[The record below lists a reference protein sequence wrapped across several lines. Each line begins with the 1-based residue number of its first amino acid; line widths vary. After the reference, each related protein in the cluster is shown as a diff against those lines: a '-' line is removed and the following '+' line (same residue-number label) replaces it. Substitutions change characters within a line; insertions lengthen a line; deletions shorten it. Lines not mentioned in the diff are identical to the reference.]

1 MPFIS
6 CRYGYRIVMLPTHVL
21 LYAALML
28 LSPCAMAGLSEE
40 EQGAGGL
47 TPGVQARVANV
58 ERGLSTP
65 VRVRGAPIQRWTLA
79 ERMAFHQV
87 PAVSVAVIDKGR
99 IEWTRAYG
107 VLDTATRRPA
117 TTTSL
122 FQAASVS
129 KSVSALGAMRLVELG
144 SLSLD
149 APANTQLSGWEIPDN
164 RFTDGH
170 PVTLRALLNHSA
182 GMTVHGFYGYAADEP
197 VPTLL
202 QILDGIP
209 PANSDPIRV
218 ESTPGTAW
226 VYSGGGY
233 TVVQQMM
240 SDVGAQSFPQLMRAL
255 VLDPLGMRD
264 SSFETLLPA
273 DWEARAAHGYDGEGR
288 EVPGGWKVHPESAAA
303 GLWTTPTDLAQ
314 MVVDIQKASDGRTGT
329 LLSRAT
335 TASMLSR
342 GLGEYGLGFY
352 VEPMGQGTSFSHS
365 GGTTGFRSRFYGYTH
380 TGQGIVV
387 LTNSD
392 NGAALIDEI
401 IGSVSAEY
409 GWPEFQQIE
418 KAAIPADPALNRAAA
433 GSYELAGKPAKL
445 IADGHRLFF
454 QSALFGRERMELFAQ
469 SPLRY
474 FMTAQDMVLDVQRT
488 PDGDVTGFTLIRG
501 ASRYPATRN
510 EDAATRPH

>member
-1 MPFIS
+1 
-6 CRYGYRIVMLPTHVL
+6 MLPSHVL
-21 LYAALML
+21 LCAALL
-28 LSPCAMAGLSEE
+28 LVTPCAMAGASAVED
-40 EQGAGGL
+40 GAGAL
-47 TPGVQARVANV
+47 APAIQARIANV

-65 VRVRGAPIQRWTLA
+65 VRVKGAPVQTWNLA

-87 PAVSVAVIDKGR
+87 PAVSIALIEKGR

-107 VLDTATRRPA
+107 VLDIATRQPA
-117 TTTSL
+117 TTRSL

-129 KSVSALGAMRLVELG
+129 KSVSAVGAMRLVEQG
-144 SLSLD
+144 RLSLD
-149 APANTQLSGWEIPDN
+149 APANTQLSAWKIPDN

-182 GMTVHGFYGYAADEP
+182 GMTVHGFYGYAPGQP

-202 QILDGIP
+202 QILEGIP
-209 PANSDPIRV
+209 PANSDPVRV
-218 ESTPGTAW
+218 EATPGTEW

-240 SDVGAQSFPQLMRAL
+240 TEAGGQPFPQLMQAL

-264 SSFETLLPA
+264 SSFATVLPA
-273 DWEARAAHGYDGEGR
+273 SWQARAAHAYDGEGKA
-288 EVPGGWKVHPESAAA
+288 VAGGWKVQPESAAA
-303 GLWTTPTDLAQ
+303 GLWTTPTDLAR
-314 MVVDIQKASDGRTGT
+314 MVIDIQKANDGRPGT

-335 TASMLSR
+335 SSSLLSR

-352 VEPMGQGTSFSHS
+352 VEPLGQGTSFSHS

-392 NGAALIDEI
+392 NGAALIEEI

-433 GSYELAGKPAKL
+433 GSYELAGKPARL
-445 IADGHRLFF
+445 IADGERLYF
-454 QSALFGRERMELFAQ
+454 QSELFGQQRMELFAQ
-469 SPLRY
+469 SPTRY
-474 FMTAQDMVLDVQRT
+474 FMTAQDMAIDVQRT
-488 PDGDVTGFTLIRG
+488 PDGDVPGFSLIRG
-501 ASRYPATRN
+501 ASQYPATRS
-510 EDAATRPH
+510 EGAATRPH